1 MVPHAPPPVTLG
13 RWTTPRSDHP
23 SPPRKKSQQDIQP
36 SPKNDPLI
44 WGFLISDLN
53 PSPQKNRQ
61 KLIRN
66 RWNIHHRCSW
76 WPQRLLCTAR
86 RITKAVLQSSS
97 KLNLRMWRCQG
108 WALCEFR
115 WILNGENF
123 FPSKFWEGLNQHGL
137 WTKKMTIM
145 W

>member
-1 MVPHAPPPVTLG
+1 LG
-13 RWTTPRSDHP
+13 ISDFWFNP
-23 SPPRKKSQQDIQP
+23 SPP
-36 SPKNDPLI
+36 
-44 WGFLISDLN
+44 
-53 PSPQKNRQ
+53 KNRQ

-137 WTKKMTIM
+137 WTKKNDHHVITDE
-145 W
+145 